1 MELANLIRTKSDPT
15 LRRGEP
21 LNILFASTEVA
32 PFSKTG
38 GLGDVAAALPGA
50 LAARGH
56 HVSVITPLYKGLDPQ
71 KMLWSRRLR
80 TLEVPRQARSQR
92 KLEDTIWE
100 GRLGYDV
107 RIFFVDAPGYNDR
120 EGL

>member
-50 LAARGH
+50 LAARG
-56 HVSVITPLYKGLDPQ
+56 T
-71 KMLWSRRLR
+71 
-80 TLEVPRQARSQR
+80 
-92 KLEDTIWE
+92 
-100 GRLGYDV
+100 RLGPITALGTQYSTFARTEPGV
-107 RIFFVDAPGYNDR
+107 FRLMFGLTTGHDANAVLMSLPP
-120 EGL
+120 LAKWV